1 MIRRLLSENVRSA
14 LRFTPGACC
23 LTMALVHLAWVW
35 WLIGNSMHLGSPL
48 RVHGDRVIRSESDP
62 IARRHV
68 ENMDEFGHLGFT
80 LLGHSMWMHF
90 LFGVV
95 LFIVGVVVTIAALQ
109 PMPAQAAR
117 QLG

>member
-1 MIRRLLSENVRSA
+1 MNRRLLSENVRSA
-14 LRFTPGACC
+14 LRFTPGTCC
-23 LTMALVHLAWVW
+23 LTMGLAHMAWNW

-48 RVHGDRVIRSESDP
+48 RVHGDRVIRSVSDP
-62 IARRHV
+62 IARGHV
-68 ENMDEFGHLGFT
+68 ENMHEIGLLGFN

-95 LFIVGVVVTIAALQ
+95 LLAVGVIVTIAALQ